1 MRTSSIAMWNR
12 PVFGSEGSMSSLWIR
27 PSRELSL
34 LAASLNRSTTARDIW
49 RTIDPEVVLFIVF
62 IATGALVHAMAGAG
76 DAPI

>member
-1 MRTSSIAMWNR
+1 MRTSSIAMWNG

-49 RTIDPEVVLFIVF
+49 RTIDPEVVLFM
-62 IATGALVHAMAGAG
+62 ATGAFAHAMAAAG